1 MTFLVKIMT
10 KKGQKLENYAFLVII
25 IDKRKLSDYNSKKS

>member
-10 KKGQKLENYAFLVII
+10 GKGQKLENYAFLVII

>member
-10 KKGQKLENYAFLVII
+10 EKGQKLENYAFLVII